1 VERHHNRAKSLYVR
15 HQIKKP
21 KSPEAVVNFESV
33 FFEDIEDDST
43 NKVDVEFKPD
53 DEIMEE
59 DDDFDRVSR
68 SLKKRNS
75 GKEKLLP

>member
-1 VERHHNRAKSLYVR
+1 MLRSVERRHNRAKSLYVR

-43 NKVDVEFKPD
+43 NKLDVEF
-53 DEIMEE
+53 
-59 DDDFDRVSR
+59 
-68 SLKKRNS
+68 
-75 GKEKLLP
+75 